1 VKRRLIAPFTVGLLC
16 GVAFAVWAIGPRSG
30 ECDVFAGE
38 TAPGSVALSLEQG
51 EQIERCGVLL
61 GLNRRAVRATLG
73 TAGLE
78 PAQGPSEPE
87 YYQLSGNRPGS
98 VSFSGCVLALE
109 YARGRVIRSEAA
121 CKED

>member
-1 VKRRLIAPFTVGLLC
+1 MKRRLIASFTVGLLC
-16 GVAFAVWAIGPRSG
+16 GAAVAAWAIGSRAS
-30 ECDVFAGE
+30 ECAVFAGDV
-38 TAPGSVALSLEQG
+38 APGSEALTLEQG
-51 EQIERCGVLL
+51 DQIERCGVLL
-61 GLNRRAVRATLG
+61 GLNRPAVRAILG

-98 VSFSGCVLALE
+98 ISFSGCALALE
-109 YARGRVIRSEAA
+109 YTRGRVIRSEAV